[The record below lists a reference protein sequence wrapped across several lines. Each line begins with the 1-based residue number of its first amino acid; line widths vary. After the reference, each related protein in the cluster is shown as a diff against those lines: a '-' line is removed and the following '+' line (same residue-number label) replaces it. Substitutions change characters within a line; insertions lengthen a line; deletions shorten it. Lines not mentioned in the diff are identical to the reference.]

1 MNAAMRLRQTVEYS
15 RRSNGY

>member
-1 MNAAMRLRQTVEYS
+1 MNAAMRLRQTLEYS